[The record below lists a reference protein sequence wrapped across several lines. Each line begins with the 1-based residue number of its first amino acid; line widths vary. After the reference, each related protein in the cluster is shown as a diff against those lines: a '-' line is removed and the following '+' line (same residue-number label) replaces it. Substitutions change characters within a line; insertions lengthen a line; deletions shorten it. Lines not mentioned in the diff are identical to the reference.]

1 MLFDVCAYQRVEL
14 FVILHQGIIPSVEN
28 IEYPLLVTVEEAVH
42 LVVPYGMQL
51 LATGGKLPVGSPD
64 DIGKLRCAEFGKG
77 VSGTFLRPRRLARG
91 GSSLPPSLLPDHR
104 HCQFEITVIEL

>member
-14 FVILHQGIIPSVEN
+14 LVILHQGIILSVEN

-77 VSGTFLRPRRLARG
+77 VFGTFLRPRRLARG
-91 GSSLPPSLLPDHR
+91 VCSRRFRQVCYQTIGTVSLKSPS
-104 HCQFEITVIEL
+104 